1 MHINPPIDK
10 KTSTGITYGGA
21 GQPMDVSNTHQ
32 QTRCFNCG
40 GLGHMHR
47 DCPEEKPKMNMHVLM
62 VSLDDE
68 ELEELKA
75 KWKVD
80 KNADFVDGQ

>member
-1 MHINPPIDK
+1 
-10 KTSTGITYGGA
+10 
-21 GQPMDVSNTHQ
+21 
-32 QTRCFNCG
+32 
-40 GLGHMHR
+40 MHR

-62 VSLDDE
+62 ASLDNE

-80 KNADFVDGQ
+80 ENTDFADGR